1 LKENFNRARENTPAI
16 IFIDEI
22 ESMAPSRDLYNSKFV
37 EDVVTQFLQEMDG
50 VKELKGVFLIG
61 ATNKPDMIDKAL
73 MRPGRLDKI
82 VFIPPPLEEQRAE
95 MFEKFLEKVPVAK
108 LDYNELAEN
117 SQGFTGADIKSVCQ
131 EAKMELVRRATRGE
145 KDSEITQRM
154 LLRILSERKPSITV
168 KMLQEYKKFQDNYG
182 ERK

>member
-1 LKENFNRARENTPAI
+1 
-16 IFIDEI
+16 
-22 ESMAPSRDLYNSKFV
+22 
-37 EDVVTQFLQEMDG
+37 
-50 VKELKGVFLIG
+50 
-61 ATNKPDMIDKAL
+61 
-73 MRPGRLDKI
+73 
-82 VFIPPPLEEQRAE
+82 
-95 MFEKFLEKVPVAK
+95 